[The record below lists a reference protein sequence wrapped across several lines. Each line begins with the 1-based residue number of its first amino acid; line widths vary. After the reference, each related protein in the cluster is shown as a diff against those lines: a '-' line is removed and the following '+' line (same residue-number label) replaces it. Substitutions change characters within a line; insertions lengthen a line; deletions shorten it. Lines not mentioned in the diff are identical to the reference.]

1 MRAGF
6 YPKLAWNGITKNKRF
21 YLPYILTCVG
31 MVSMFYIVSFLS
43 TSPLLLYMPGSETVS
58 STLNLGSWVIGAF
71 SLLFLFYTN
80 SFLMKRRKKEFGLYN
95 ILGMGKW
102 NIGRILFWETII
114 TVLISFVC
122 GAVFGIALSKLA
134 ELCLVNVI
142 RGDVDFSLTVSSDA
156 LISTLTLFS
165 VIVLL
170 IFLNDIRQI
179 KFTNPAELLRSENA
193 GEKPPKANWFLGIV
207 GVLLL
212 GGAYYIA
219 ITIEDPVSALVLFF
233 VAVLMV
239 IVGTYLVFIS
249 GSVMFCR
256 ILQKRKKY
264 YYKPNHF
271 ISVSSMVYRMK
282 RNGAGLAS
290 ICILATMVLVMISS
304 TASLYFGSE
313 SSLAIR
319 YPRDFTINVNFMDIE
334 DMNDENISS
343 LRDSIGGVAE
353 DNDASQT
360 DVIEY
365 RWASVSGLLD
375 GNEMETDVSNVDFT
389 IDMINDTTIV
399 YFIPLSDYNR
409 MMNKNETLEEDEVL
423 VYTVRSSFDE
433 DNFIIKQGNSF
444 EKIYNVKNKL
454 SDFTISGD
462 AAMGFYPSVYIV
474 VPDFASAVAPLSE
487 LLDYNG
493 NEMVSLRWFYGFNTD
508 VPTEKHAEMETEIFT
523 AIGNVAE
530 DIESAHGFSCES
542 REEESVSY
550 YSTFGGLFFLGAL
563 LSVVFIFAAVLIIYY
578 KQTSEGYEDQA
589 RFEIMQKVGMTK
601 KEIRKSINSQLLTVF
616 FLPLIFSAMHLAFS
630 FPIIRKILLLFNL
643 NDVFLFAVTTVI
655 CFICFALLYTFVY
668 RITSNSYYAIVSG
681 QKRRRNQ

>member
-1 MRAGF
+1 M
-6 YPKLAWNGITKNKRF
+6 
-21 YLPYILTCVG
+21 
-31 MVSMFYIVSFLS
+31 
-43 TSPLLLYMPGSETVS
+43 
-58 STLNLGSWVIGAF
+58 
-71 SLLFLFYTN
+71 
-80 SFLMKRRKKEFGLYN
+80 
-95 ILGMGKW
+95 
-102 NIGRILFWETII
+102 
-114 TVLISFVC
+114 
-122 GAVFGIALSKLA
+122 
-134 ELCLVNVI
+134 
-142 RGDVDFSLTVSSDA
+142 
-156 LISTLTLFS
+156 
-165 VIVLL
+165 
-170 IFLNDIRQI
+170 
-179 KFTNPAELLRSENA
+179 
-193 GEKPPKANWFLGIV
+193 
-207 GVLLL
+207 

-375 GNEMETDVSNVDFT
+375 GDEMETDVSNVDFT

-409 MMNKNETLEEDEVL
+409 MMNKNETLGEDEVL

>member
-165 VIVLL
+165 VIFLL

-343 LRDSIGGVAE
+343 LRDSIERGPRR
-353 DNDASQT
+353 
-360 DVIEY
+360 I
-365 RWASVSGLLD
+365 
-375 GNEMETDVSNVDFT
+375 
-389 IDMINDTTIV
+389 TT
-399 YFIPLSDYNR
+399 
-409 MMNKNETLEEDEVL
+409 
-423 VYTVRSSFDE
+423 
-433 DNFIIKQGNSF
+433 
-444 EKIYNVKNKL
+444 
-454 SDFTISGD
+454 
-462 AAMGFYPSVYIV
+462 
-474 VPDFASAVAPLSE
+474 
-487 LLDYNG
+487 
-493 NEMVSLRWFYGFNTD
+493 
-508 VPTEKHAEMETEIFT
+508 
-523 AIGNVAE
+523 
-530 DIESAHGFSCES
+530 
-542 REEESVSY
+542 
-550 YSTFGGLFFLGAL
+550 L
-563 LSVVFIFAAVLIIYY
+563 LS
-578 KQTSEGYEDQA
+578 
-589 RFEIMQKVGMTK
+589 R
-601 KEIRKSINSQLLTVF
+601 LTLSNIGGRPF
-616 FLPLIFSAMHLAFS
+616 PGFLTETRWKL
-630 FPIIRKILLLFNL
+630 
-643 NDVFLFAVTTVI
+643 
-655 CFICFALLYTFVY
+655 TF
-668 RITSNSYYAIVSG
+668 RT
-681 QKRRRNQ
+681 

>member
-165 VIVLL
+165 VIFLL

-630 FPIIRKILLLFNL
+630 FPIIRKILLLFDL

>member
-165 VIVLL
+165 VIFLL

-343 LRDSIGGVAE
+343 VRDSIGGVAE

-563 LSVVFIFAAVLIIYY
+563 LSIVFIFAAVLIIYY

-681 QKRRRNQ
+681 QKRRRN

>member
-165 VIVLL
+165 VIFLL
-170 IFLNDIRQI
+170 IFLDDIRQI

-409 MMNKNETLEEDEVL
+409 MMNKNETLGEDEVL

>member
-165 VIVLL
+165 VIFLL

-343 LRDSIGGVAE
+343 VRDSIGGVAE

-389 IDMINDTTIV
+389 IDMIN
-399 YFIPLSDYNR
+399 FIPLSDYNR

-423 VYTVRSSFDE
+423 VHTVRSSFDE

>member
-165 VIVLL
+165 VIFLL

>member
-165 VIVLL
+165 VIFLL

-343 LRDSIGGVAE
+343 VRDSIGGVAE

>member
-165 VIVLL
+165 VIFLL

-219 ITIEDPVSALVLFF
+219 ITIEDPVSALVLVF

-249 GSVMFCR
+249 GSVMF
-256 ILQKRKKY
+256 LQNTAKTKKY

-409 MMNKNETLEEDEVL
+409 MMNKNETLGEDEVL

>member
-165 VIVLL
+165 VIFLL

-271 ISVSSMVYRMK
+271 ISVSSMVY
-282 RNGAGLAS
+282 
-290 ICILATMVLVMISS
+290 
-304 TASLYFGSE
+304 E
-313 SSLAIR
+313 
-319 YPRDFTINVNFMDIE
+319 
-334 DMNDENISS
+334 
-343 LRDSIGGVAE
+343 
-353 DNDASQT
+353 
-360 DVIEY
+360 
-365 RWASVSGLLD
+365 
-375 GNEMETDVSNVDFT
+375 
-389 IDMINDTTIV
+389 
-399 YFIPLSDYNR
+399 
-409 MMNKNETLEEDEVL
+409 
-423 VYTVRSSFDE
+423 
-433 DNFIIKQGNSF
+433 
-444 EKIYNVKNKL
+444 
-454 SDFTISGD
+454 
-462 AAMGFYPSVYIV
+462 
-474 VPDFASAVAPLSE
+474 
-487 LLDYNG
+487 
-493 NEMVSLRWFYGFNTD
+493 
-508 VPTEKHAEMETEIFT
+508 
-523 AIGNVAE
+523 
-530 DIESAHGFSCES
+530 
-542 REEESVSY
+542 
-550 YSTFGGLFFLGAL
+550 
-563 LSVVFIFAAVLIIYY
+563 
-578 KQTSEGYEDQA
+578 
-589 RFEIMQKVGMTK
+589 
-601 KEIRKSINSQLLTVF
+601 
-616 FLPLIFSAMHLAFS
+616 
-630 FPIIRKILLLFNL
+630 
-643 NDVFLFAVTTVI
+643 
-655 CFICFALLYTFVY
+655 
-668 RITSNSYYAIVSG
+668 
-681 QKRRRNQ
+681 

>member
-165 VIVLL
+165 VIFLL

-399 YFIPLSDYNR
+399 YFIPLSDYNC
-409 MMNKNETLEEDEVL
+409 MMNKNETLGEDEVL

-578 KQTSEGYEDQA
+578 QQTSEGYEDQA

>member
-165 VIVLL
+165 VIFLL

-193 GEKPPKANWFLGIV
+193 GEKPPKANWFLGLV

-409 MMNKNETLEEDEVL
+409 MMNKNETLGEDEVL

>member
-165 VIVLL
+165 VIFLL

-563 LSVVFIFAAVLIIYY
+563 LSIVFIFAAVLIIYY

>member
-165 VIVLL
+165 VIFLL

-409 MMNKNETLEEDEVL
+409 MMNKNETLGEDEVL